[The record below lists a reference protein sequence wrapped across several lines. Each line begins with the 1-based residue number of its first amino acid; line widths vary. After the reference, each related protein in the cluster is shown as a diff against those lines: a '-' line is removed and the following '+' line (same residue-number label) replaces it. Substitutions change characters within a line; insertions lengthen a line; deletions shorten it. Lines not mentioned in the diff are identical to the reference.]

1 MGKSRSTFLLASFKR
16 FKEKVMALGG
26 SSSSVFAVL
35 LSAHIRSG
43 GRIFFDSLPYD
54 PGSFGS
60 PTVFLTFLINLA
72 LFAAFAMIVFVAV
85 REFGAFA
92 KRKRTIPY
100 CLITVALGIPIDIL
114 FLFLA
119 DRFYPGLYQVGSG
132 VFIDNFMHGYTV
144 TGNVNFLIVPSLVAL
159 SFLFFVQ
166 VILIRLFYKEISNR
180 KTLIMSALISVLTLP
195 TWATLILLAVLPKM
209 PPAGG

>member
-1 MGKSRSTFLLASFKR
+1 MGKSRFMILLASFKR
-16 FKEKVMALGG
+16 FKEKVMVLGG
-26 SSSSVFAVL
+26 SSCSMFVLL

-54 PGSFGS
+54 PQSFGS

-72 LFAAFAMIVFVAV
+72 LFAAFAMIVFIAV
-85 REFGAFA
+85 REFGAFT

-119 DRFYPGLYQVGSG
+119 DRFYPGLYQGSG
-132 VFIDNFMHGYTV
+132 VFIDNFMHGFAV
-144 TGNVNFLIVPSLVAL
+144 TENVNFLIVPSLVAL

-166 VILIRLFYKEISNR
+166 AILIRLFYKEISNR
-180 KTLIMSALISVLTLP
+180 KRLIMSALISVLTLP

>member
-1 MGKSRSTFLLASFKR
+1 
-16 FKEKVMALGG
+16 MALGG
-26 SSSSVFAVL
+26 SSSSVFAFL

-43 GRIFFDSLPYD
+43 GRIFFDSGPYV

-60 PTVFLTFLINLA
+60 PTFFLTFLINLA
-72 LFAAFAMIVFVAV
+72 LFAVFAMIVFIAV

-100 CLITVALGIPIDIL
+100 CLITVALGIPIDLL

-119 DRFYPGLYQVGSG
+119 EQFYQGNIAS
-132 VFIDNFMHGYTV
+132 FMDFRNGYTLA
-144 TGNVNFLIVPSLVAL
+144 TNVSFLIVPSLVTL
-159 SFLFFVQ
+159 LFLFLVQ

-180 KTLIMSALISVLTLP
+180 KRLIMSALISVLTLP